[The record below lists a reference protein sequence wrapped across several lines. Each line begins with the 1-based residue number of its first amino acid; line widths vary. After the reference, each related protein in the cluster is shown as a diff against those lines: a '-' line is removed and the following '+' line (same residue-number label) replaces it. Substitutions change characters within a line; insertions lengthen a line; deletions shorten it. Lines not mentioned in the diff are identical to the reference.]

1 MKIKMNLRRLVI
13 MRMLGIQSKKM
24 VGVSLGTMVEEAW
37 LEVGLLLT
45 QDVSWLLIGGW
56 WVIRPPLREDME
68 VRLWLEMVG
77 AGVAII

>member
-1 MKIKMNLRRLVI
+1 M
-13 MRMLGIQSKKM
+13 MRMLGIQGKKM

>member
-1 MKIKMNLRRLVI
+1 M

-56 WVIRPPLREDME
+56 RVIRPPLREDVE

>member
-1 MKIKMNLRRLVI
+1 M

-45 QDVSWLLIGGW
+45 QDVSWLLICGW

-68 VRLWLEMVG
+68 VRLGLEMVG